1 VALLSINRTGGG
13 KIVSWKTVKEMTMN
27 IKTTAGALIGCFLL
41 LLSGC
46 AGESKP
52 TGTWSTKSHSVFKD
66 QAPDAALNAGESI
79 SVYATP
85 EDLRTNAISL
95 LMQAAE
101 STNPLLRAN
110 AVEALQYAP
119 DYLQRYIPALLH
131 DDNRGVRYITAM
143 TVGRNSLTDHKDRL
157 EALLH
162 DHSPSVRAA
171 AIYALRQSGEPVD
184 PSPLSD
190 MLMSRDPE
198 IRANAANVLGELG
211 NRSAIPMIRLA
222 VGAPMS
228 QATPARVKMVELQLA
243 EALAM
248 LGGSE
253 KDYHPIHAALYAR
266 PEEAELT
273 VLACQICRRL
283 GDEGVSSDLQ
293 NLVHR
298 SGKFQR
304 PAEVRLAAAAA
315 LGSIDPGQTSLEV
328 PFEYMYEED
337 YVLRAQAAHTMGA
350 LGDAVAFPRLAI
362 MMDDPNPIVQVSAA
376 AAILELCQTV
386 R

>member
-1 VALLSINRTGGG
+1 
-13 KIVSWKTVKEMTMN
+13 MN
-27 IKTTAGALIGCFLL
+27 KKTTACALIGCLL
-41 LLSGC
+41 LLLGGC
-46 AGESKP
+46 ARETKP
-52 TGTWSTKSHSVFKD
+52 TGTWSTKSHSVYQG
-66 QAPDAALNAGESI
+66 QATDAALNADETI

-85 EDLRTNAISL
+85 EDLRANAISL

-119 DYLQRYIPALLH
+119 DYLRRYVPVLLH

-143 TVGRNSLTDHKDRL
+143 TVGRNSLTEHNDRL
-157 EALLH
+157 EALLR
-162 DHSPSVRAA
+162 DPSPSVRAA
-171 AIYALRQSGEPVD
+171 AIYALRQAGEPVD
-184 PSPLSD
+184 PTPLST
-190 MLMSRDPE
+190 MLMSEDPE
-198 IRANAANVLGELG
+198 VRANAANILGELG

-222 VGAPMS
+222 VGAPTP
-228 QATPARVKMVELQLA
+228 QATPARIKMVELQLA

-253 KDYHPIHAALYAR
+253 KDLHPIHAALYAR

-283 GDEGVSSDLQ
+283 GDEGASADLQ

-315 LGSIDPGQTSLEV
+315 LGSIEPGQISLDV
-328 PFEYMYEED
+328 PFEYMYEES

-350 LGDAVAFPRLAI
+350 LGDEVAFPRLAV
-362 MMDDPNPIVQVSAA
+362 MLDDPNPVVQVSAA
-376 AAILELCQTV
+376 SAILELCQTV